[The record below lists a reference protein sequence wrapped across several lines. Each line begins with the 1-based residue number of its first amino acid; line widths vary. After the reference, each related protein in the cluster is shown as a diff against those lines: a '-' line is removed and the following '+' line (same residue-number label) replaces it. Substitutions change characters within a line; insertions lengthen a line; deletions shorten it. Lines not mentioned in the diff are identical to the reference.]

1 MRYSNFSLLLIL
13 PVLVSVLGLA
23 GCSSTPEK
31 DKTPEQLARPLE
43 VPPDLSSL
51 PPEDSLSSGFLNQQA
66 KYSTYSEK
74 EQQKV
79 RSNDPIVKLT
89 KPLLPEFEAVK
100 IYKAGSQQWLV
111 VRSEAEPLW
120 FSIRKFIKLID
131 FEITVQTPET
141 GIMETNWKT
150 KKPLVL
156 GKTAG
161 FLSSALGSFY
171 ATDKRD
177 QYRFRLER
185 GDEPG
190 TMEVYVSHRGME
202 EVLAA
207 GGFVDAAETI
217 WQPRASDPEL
227 EVEVLRLLMYHLGT
241 SEVKADTIAKDIQSL
256 EKVKLKKN
264 EDNITIL
271 WMGEKLDRAWRRV
284 GISLD
289 RSYFTVQDRD
299 RTVSIYYVKY
309 FNPNAEA
316 EKGFF
321 SSIIGDDEPEGP
333 QYYQVV
339 LSKVVD
345 GTIVEIRDKA
355 GDTLEDEDGL
365 RILKILYK
373 QLK

>member
-13 PVLVSVLGLA
+13 SLLISVLGLA
-23 GCSSTPEK
+23 GCSSNPEK
-31 DKTPEQLARPLE
+31 DKAPEQLARPLE

-51 PPEDSLSSGFLNQQA
+51 PPEDSLSSGFLNKEE
-66 KYSTYSEK
+66 KYSTFSEK
-74 EQQKV
+74 KEQKI
-79 RSNDPIVKLT
+79 RSNDPIVKLK
-89 KPLLPEFEAVK
+89 KPLLPEFEAIK

-111 VRSEAEPLW
+111 VKSEAEPLW
-120 FSIRKFIKLID
+120 FSIRRFIKLIG

-150 KKPLVL
+150 KKPMVL

-161 FLSSALGSFY
+161 FLSSALGSLY

-185 GDEPG
+185 GVEPG

-207 GGFVDAAETI
+207 GGFVDVAETI

-227 EVEVLRLLMYHLGT
+227 EVEVLRLLMFHLGT
-241 SEVKADTIAKDIQSL
+241 SEEKINVIAKDITSL

-264 EDNITIL
+264 EDNVTIL
-271 WMGEKLDRAWRRV
+271 WMGEKMDRAWRRV

-289 RSYFTVQDRD
+289 RTYFTVQDRD
-299 RTVSIYYVKY
+299 RTVFIYYVKY

-321 SSIIGDDEPEGP
+321 SSIIGDDEPDEP
-333 QYYQVV
+333 QYYQVALRAV
-339 LSKVVD
+339 ED
-345 GTIVEIRDKA
+345 GTTVEIRDKE
-355 GDTLEDEDGL
+355 GEILDDEDGL
-365 RILKILYK
+365 RILKLLYK

>member
-1 MRYSNFSLLLIL
+1 MRYSKFSLLLIL
-13 PVLVSVLGLA
+13 SMLISVLGLA

-31 DKTPEQLARPLE
+31 EKTPEQLARPLE

-51 PPEDSLSSGFLNQQA
+51 PPEDSLSSGFLNKES

-74 EQQKV
+74 KEQKI

-111 VRSEAEPLW
+111 VKSEAEPLW
-120 FSIRKFIKLID
+120 FSIRRFIKLIG

-185 GDEPG
+185 GIEPG

-202 EVLAA
+202 EVLAS
-207 GGFVDAAETI
+207 GGFVDVAETI
-217 WQPRASDPEL
+217 WQPRPSDPEL
-227 EVEVLRLLMYHLGT
+227 EVEVLRLLMFHLGT
-241 SEVKADTIAKDIQSL
+241 SEEKIDTIARGITPL

-264 EDNITIL
+264 DDNITIL

-289 RSYFTVQDRD
+289 RTYFTVQDRD

-321 SSIIGDDEPEGP
+321 SSIIGDDEPEEP
-333 QYYQVV
+333 QYYQVA
-339 LSKVVD
+339 LRKVED
-345 GTIVEIRDKA
+345 GTTVEIRDKE
-355 GDTLEDEDGL
+355 GDILDDEDGL
-365 RILKILYK
+365 RILKLLYK